1 MFPALTEEER
11 NANVNVS
18 DKKFQPTGFQKDFK
32 VHK

>member
-11 NANVNVS
+11 NANGNVS
-18 DKKFQPTGFQKDFK
+18 DKNFNQLGFKDFK